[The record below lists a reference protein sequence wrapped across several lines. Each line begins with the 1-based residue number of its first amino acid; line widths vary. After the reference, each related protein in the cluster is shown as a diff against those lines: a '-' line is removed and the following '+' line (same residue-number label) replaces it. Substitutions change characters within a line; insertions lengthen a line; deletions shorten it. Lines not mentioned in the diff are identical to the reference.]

1 MNKCYSLN
9 SNDILLAPNSN
20 ILIEKRQIAGSSLN
34 KKCRW
39 SNEEISLLMKLKKD
53 LKGDVNLISNYFP
66 KRTFISIQH
75 KLDSIETKKNGKN

>member
-1 MNKCYSLN
+1 
-9 SNDILLAPNSN
+9 
-20 ILIEKRQIAGSSLN
+20 
-34 KKCRW
+34 
-39 SNEEISLLMKLKKD
+39 MKLKKD